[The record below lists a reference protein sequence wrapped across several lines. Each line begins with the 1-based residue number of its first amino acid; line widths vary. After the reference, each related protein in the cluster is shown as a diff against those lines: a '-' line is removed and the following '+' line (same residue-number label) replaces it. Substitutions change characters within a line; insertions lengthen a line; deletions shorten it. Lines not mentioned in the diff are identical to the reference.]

1 MSYHFLLRNRLC
13 TAGRQEAGSRRQEWG
28 KLLQTAFKRETVSP
42 VTRRISAFILAA
54 VMLCPL
60 TSCSSTDPGELQ
72 FTVIS
77 DGTVAP
83 QTEAEGSSSE
93 AVTEKKYYSSET
105 GKESEISSEKLV
117 IPPHMETRYASLS
130 FDERMQGAYNEVVS
144 TMTEFREHSYIPLTI
159 STSDYAKVL
168 ETVRCEQLAF
178 FFLEDRTQGE
188 FSSSAHTFEMN
199 FTYKYSVHETNI
211 MLRETEQEAMKIIA
225 GTEGLSDYEKLKYF
239 HDYLVLNV
247 ESSTDDPYAD
257 SVYGALVGHK
267 ALCEGFAKAF
277 SYLCNIAGI
286 ENMIVTGYTDVD
298 HMWNMVSLGGSW
310 YHVDVGWDKPAAS
323 LAEKYPDMVLYQY
336 FLASDDIIRN
346 NRTINYMLGTP
357 PTADSQEM
365 NYFRHEGKYAESYD
379 EALKIIEQ
387 SCARGIDSGE
397 KYFMLRLD
405 SSNLYLQTTANLIKP
420 DETGTSD
427 IDRIVSRLNFTGRI
441 SYIDYYKAHR
451 IIIFVLD

>member
-1 MSYHFLLRNRLC
+1 MS
-13 TAGRQEAGSRRQEWG
+13 AASR
-28 KLLQTAFKRETVSP
+28 KLIALGM
-42 VTRRISAFILAA
+42 AA
-54 VMLCPL
+54 VLCGL
-60 TSCSSTDPGELQ
+60 SACGDADPGDMQ

-77 DGTVAP
+77 DGTVS
-83 QTEAEGSSSE
+83 AETAGSSES
-93 AVTEKKYYSSET
+93 VTENKYYSSQSRED
-105 GKESEISSEKLV
+105 GEISAEKLI
-117 IPPHMETRYASLS
+117 IPPHMETRYVSLS
-130 FDERMQGAYNEVVS
+130 FDERMQGAYSEVVS
-144 TMTEFREHSYIPLTI
+144 TMTGFKAHSYIPLTI
-159 STSDYAKVL
+159 STADYARVL

-178 FFLEDRTQGE
+178 FFLEDRTQGD
-188 FSSSAHTFEMN
+188 FSPSAHTFEMN
-199 FTYKYSVHETNI
+199 FTYKYSIHDTNI
-211 MLRETEQEAMKIIA
+211 MLRETEQEALKIIA
-225 GTEGLSDYEKLKYF
+225 QTDGMSDYEKLKFF

-247 ESSTDDPYAD
+247 ESSTDDPFAD

-298 HMWNMVSLGGSW
+298 HMWNMVRLGDSW
-310 YHVDVGWDKPAAS
+310 YHVDVGWDKPAPS

-336 FLASDDIIRN
+336 FLASDDIIKN
-346 NRTINYMLGTP
+346 NRTINSLLGMTP
-357 PTADSQEM
+357 KAQSQEM
-365 NYFRHEGKYAESYD
+365 NYFRREGKYAESYD
-379 EALKIIEQ
+379 EALRIIEQ
-387 SCARGIDSGE
+387 SCARSIDAGE

-427 IDRIVSRLNFTGRI
+427 IDRIVARLNFTGRI